1 MKRESRIG
9 KSQVINISENGIVTI
24 PSETKMSISE
34 IADLFGIYYQTARK
48 HIRSIE
54 KSGIVKGNKFSEASV
69 EGMTIY
75 PEYYGLEML
84 IALSFNIKTNK
95 AETFRKWIVDKL
107 KANSTLKTIFVI
119 KDWNNSLLN

>member
-107 KANSTLKTIFVI
+107 KANSTLETIFVI